1 MDRVLH
7 GGDVYRHKDVID
19 FSANLNPLGMPP
31 AARQALI
38 EYVDEFSHYP
48 DPDCVALTEAIAAF
62 EGVDADKVVVT
73 AGATDAFERI
83 AQVLKPRRALVV
95 APSYAG
101 YEEALRHV
109 GTHVVRHKLSSRE
122 GFRLT
127 DKILA
132 EMDGTD
138 VLFIANPNNPT
149 GLTVDRDLLEA
160 ILRRAR
166 TLGSTVVLD
175 ECFIDLTDE
184 PGSNDL
190 LSSYPNLII
199 VKALTKTYALAG
211 LRLGYALTADVRMT
225 ERLKDAGAIWAVS
238 VPAEVAGIASLRD
251 TVYLRESRELIR
263 HNRDYLMGVLASE
276 GLSFLPGQANFLLFE
291 AKRGLFEHMLDHKV
305 LIRPCANFTGLGP
318 SHFRICVRTRP
329 DSEAF
334 ADALS
339 QSLEEL
345 A

>member
-62 EGVDADKVVVT
+62 EGVDTDKVVVT

-109 GTHVVRHKLSSRE
+109 GTHVVRRKLSSRE

-138 VLFIANPNNPT
+138 GTLKVSLFDVSDPTAPREAANYIV
-149 GLTVDRDLLEA
+149 GGDYDWVSSSA
-160 ILRRAR
+160 
-166 TLGSTVVLD
+166 LD
-175 ECFIDLTDE
+175 
-184 PGSNDL
+184 
-190 LSSYPNLII
+190 
-199 VKALTKTYALAG
+199 
-211 LRLGYALTADVRMT
+211 
-225 ERLKDAGAIWAVS
+225 
-238 VPAEVAGIASLRD
+238 
-251 TVYLRESRELIR
+251 
-263 HNRDYLMGVLASE
+263 
-276 GLSFLPGQANFLLFE
+276 
-291 AKRGLFEHMLDHKV
+291 DHKAV
-305 LIRPCANFTGLGP
+305 CWDEKTQRVMIGYMPEHLATA
-318 SHFRICVRTRP
+318 T
-329 DSEAF
+329 
-334 ADALS
+334 
-339 QSLEEL
+339 QST
-345 A
+345 

>member
-62 EGVDADKVVVT
+62 EGIDTDKVVVT

-132 EMDGTD
+132 EMEGTD

-160 ILRRAR
+160 ILGRAHL
-166 TLGSTVVLD
+166 LGSTVVLD

-225 ERLKDAGAIWAVS
+225 ERLKDVGAIWAVS

-291 AKRGLFEHMLDHKV
+291 AKRGLFERMLAHKI

-318 SHFRICVRTRP
+318 SYFRICVRTRP

-339 QSLEEL
+339 DSLGEL
-345 A
+345 V